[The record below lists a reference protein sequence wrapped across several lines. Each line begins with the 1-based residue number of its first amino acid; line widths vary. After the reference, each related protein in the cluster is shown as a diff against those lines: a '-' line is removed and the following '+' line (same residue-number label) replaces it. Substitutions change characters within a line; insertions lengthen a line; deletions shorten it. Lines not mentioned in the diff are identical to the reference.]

1 MISKKIQN
9 LKIATIL
16 PYKENYS
23 LEKASAASLW
33 VAEFFKNSKFKENNF
48 IYGYTKSKNYLTKNY
63 VNIIIKSINSKF
75 TSSTNEYSSKLI
87 KEINSKNFDIV
98 EIHNRPLI
106 LFNLVNKVDNRFVF
120 YFHNDPLSMK
130 GSKKISERLFI
141 LKNTEKIIFVSEWVR
156 KRFFLDLD
164 KKLTTKTEVI
174 YPSVL
179 AQRPIKK
186 EKVITFVGRLN
197 ESKGYDIFAK
207 SIIRILNEFPKWKAL
222 SIGDEDRRSIYIDHK
237 QHKEL
242 GFLNHKKTLNILN
255 KSEIAVVPSRWEEPF
270 GRTGLEASS
279 RGCATIISNRG
290 GLTETTNHAV
300 VLKKLDEINLYKEL
314 KRLIK
319 NHKIRKDLQKLSRK
333 NIKHSISQNTKAID
347 QMRESIFPR
356 YNLNILKNRLK
367 ILNLYNQGQ
376 KLNHRLYNIS
386 LGKKFTNGFIRNN
399 HDVLEISDRDFLKNN
414 KSFNLFQNRKN
425 FQKYLLDS
433 FKNYNPDL
441 FFFGHTK
448 NIDLSTIDEF
458 KSYNKNLIISQ
469 WNEDPVMPSLN
480 YSKQNISN
488 INLYS
493 NFVDHNFITTH
504 PSLIKNKVNSKNFHF
519 FFVPV
524 DKNIECFDVFNMKPK
539 NDLFYAMSHGVN
551 RAVLKAGTEDTRVE
565 FLDRLV
571 KKIPNIKYDFY
582 GFSNK
587 QPIWG
592 NDFNNQLINS
602 KMGLNLSRGKPTK
615 YYSSNRIASIMGN
628 GLLTFVDEKVQ
639 MNDFFTKN
647 EIIFYKNINDLAEK
661 IKFYSINDKLRG
673 KIAKNGKEKYFK
685 LFNETKITKYFVDI
699 SIGNKTS
706 LFL

>member
-87 KEINSKNFDIV
+87 KQINSKNFDIV

-164 KKLTTKTEVI
+164 IKLTTKTEVI

-469 WNEDPVMPSLN
+469 WNEDPVMTSLN

-565 FLDRLV
+565 FLDKLV

-706 LFL
+706 FFL